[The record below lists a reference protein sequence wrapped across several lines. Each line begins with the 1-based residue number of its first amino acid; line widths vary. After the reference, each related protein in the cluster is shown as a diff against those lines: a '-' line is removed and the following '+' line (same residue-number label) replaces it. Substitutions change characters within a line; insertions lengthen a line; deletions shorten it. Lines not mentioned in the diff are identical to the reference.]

1 MKNNNDQKRITVNVD
16 AEIYAQL
23 ERVAKESGIQ
33 IITAVVRQ
41 AIVFYLSQKNKKGGR
56 AMNFYCESEIRELNS
71 DIVPSERPMMPC
83 PYETDAEV
91 GK

>member
-1 MKNNNDQKRITVNVD
+1 MENNNDQKRITVNVD

-41 AIVFYLSQKNKKGGR
+41 AIVFYLSQKATLRTTK
-56 AMNFYCESEIRELNS
+56 
-71 DIVPSERPMMPC
+71 
-83 PYETDAEV
+83 
-91 GK
+91 

>member
-1 MKNNNDQKRITVNVD
+1 MENNNDQKRITVNVD

-41 AIVFYLSQKNKKGGR
+41 AIVFYLSQKATLHHKIKK
-56 AMNFYCESEIRELNS
+56 E
-71 DIVPSERPMMPC
+71 
-83 PYETDAEV
+83 DAQ
-91 GK
+91 

>member
-1 MKNNNDQKRITVNVD
+1 MENNNDQKRITVNVD

-41 AIVFYLSQKNKKGGR
+41 AIVFYLSQNTAACSRK
-56 AMNFYCESEIRELNS
+56 SS
-71 DIVPSERPMMPC
+71 
-83 PYETDAEV
+83 
-91 GK
+91 

>member
-1 MKNNNDQKRITVNVD
+1 MENNNDQKRITVNVD

-41 AIVFYLSQKNKKGGR
+41 AIVFYLSQNTALCSSK
-56 AMNFYCESEIRELNS
+56 E
-71 DIVPSERPMMPC
+71 
-83 PYETDAEV
+83 
-91 GK
+91 

>member
-1 MKNNNDQKRITVNVD
+1 MENNNDQKRITVNVD

-41 AIVFYLSQKNKKGGR
+41 AIVFYLSQHTVLCSPK
-56 AMNFYCESEIRELNS
+56 E
-71 DIVPSERPMMPC
+71 
-83 PYETDAEV
+83 
-91 GK
+91 

>member
-1 MKNNNDQKRITVNVD
+1 MENNNDQKRITVNVD

-41 AIVFYLSQKNKKGGR
+41 AIVFYLSQNTVLYSPK
-56 AMNFYCESEIRELNS
+56 E
-71 DIVPSERPMMPC
+71 
-83 PYETDAEV
+83 
-91 GK
+91 

>member
-1 MKNNNDQKRITVNVD
+1 MGNNNDQKRITVNVD

-41 AIVFYLSQKNKKGGR
+41 AIVFYLSQNTECGG
-56 AMNFYCESEIRELNS
+56 CETGRNS
-71 DIVPSERPMMPC
+71 GMRQC
-83 PYETDAEV
+83 Q
-91 GK
+91 